1 MSDNFMV
8 KNVTDKPKV
17 FCAISFNVHDSSVSF
32 AIDEKVVLVLEA
44 ERFFRVKK
52 KVCSKKEMEELIKYG
67 LSYLKIELEDV
78 EYWTMTT
85 LQNPY
90 LTTNDIFESGSYIP
104 KEPYWKQIELFGK
117 NRDIFIVNHHLS
129 HAATYFSTEFENAII
144 ISCDGGGDYNPNL
157 NYGECFAAFQGN
169 GISIKRINLPNVSN
183 SINAK
188 FYGACSFFL
197 YKQIQKEGKMMAL
210 AAYGISNQT
219 YYDKLKSILPQLG
232 TLVYAES
239 LELLKT
245 LFPDIHGREVS
256 ELDPYVTAFAASAQK
271 VFSDYRV
278 KDISHIMNAME
289 VENQN
294 LILAGGACLNLD
306 CNTEILNS
314 FSNLNHFIA
323 SCCDDT
329 GQSLGAICILISE
342 TMKKRPSVK
351 LPYLGTGENHFDYDI
366 NSINHVV
373 DVLLNDGVVIIH
385 NGKSEV
391 GPRALGNRSF
401 IARPDKFTVKK
412 YLSEEIKQRES
423 YRPVAPV
430 VLQEK
435 VDDYFIENIVS
446 PFMLYKYAAKESV
459 RVCITGAIHCD
470 GSARVQT
477 VNRESN
483 EYLYELIKAFGSKTG
498 IYMLLNT
505 SLNFKGDP
513 ISNSIDDTLEIYSKM
528 QTPKCLVFNGSV
540 IKINNN

>member
-1 MSDNFMV
+1 MPDNFMV
-8 KNVTDKPKV
+8 KNKTDKPKV

-67 LSYLKIELEDV
+67 LSNLKIELEDV
-78 EYWTMTT
+78 KYWTMTT
-85 LQNPY
+85 LQNPH
-90 LTTNDIFESGSYIP
+90 LTTDDIFESDSFIS
-104 KEPYWKQIELFGK
+104 KEPYWKQIEILGK

-129 HAATYFSTEFENAII
+129 HAATYLLTEFENAII

-157 NYGECFAAFQGN
+157 NHGECFAAFQGN
-169 GISIKRINLPNVSN
+169 GITVKRINQINVSN
-183 SINAK
+183 AINAK

-197 YKQIQKEGKMMAL
+197 YKQIYKEGKMMAL

-232 TLVYAES
+232 TLVYTES
-239 LELLKT
+239 VELLKT
-245 LFPDIHGREVS
+245 LFPNIHGREVS
-256 ELDPYVTAFAASAQK
+256 ELDPDITAFAASAQNL
-271 VFSDYRV
+271 FSDYRV
-278 KDISHIMNAME
+278 KDIYQIASAME
-289 VENQN
+289 GESQN
-294 LILAGGACLNLD
+294 LVLAGGACLNLD
-306 CNTEILNS
+306 SNTEILKSLPNM
-314 FSNLNHFIA
+314 NHFIA

-342 TMKKRPSVK
+342 ILKKRPSVK

-366 NSINHVV
+366 DSINSVIN
-373 DVLLNDGVVIIH
+373 VLLNDGIVILH

-401 IARPDKFTVKK
+401 IARPDKLKVKK
-412 YLSEEIKQRES
+412 YLSEEIKQREN

-435 VDDYFIENIVS
+435 VDDYFIENIAS
-446 PFMLYKYAAKESV
+446 PFMLYKYAVKESV
-459 RVCITGAIHCD
+459 KVSIAGAIHCD

-477 VNRESN
+477 VNRETN
-483 EYLYELIKAFGSKTG
+483 EYLYELITEFGNKTG

-505 SLNFKGDP
+505 SLNFKGNP
-513 ISNSIDDTLEIYSKM
+513 ISNSINDTLEIYSKI
-528 QTPKCLVFNGSV
+528 QAPKCLVYNGRLLKV
-540 IKINNN
+540 NEN